1 MRRRR
6 SRQFVVIGLGAFG
19 SSVAA
24 TLYQLGQEVLAI
36 DTSEERVQEM
46 APLVT
51 HAVQADAT
59 DEQAMKALGIRNF
72 DVAVVAIGDIEAS
85 ILATS
90 LVKGLGVQYVV
101 ARAMSELHARVLER
115 VGADRVVHP
124 ERDMGVRMAHILLSG
139 NLIDYVELM
148 PGYSIVEVVAREP
161 FVGKTLRELELRA
174 RYGINILAIRRGS
187 RVLAVPGADTVIE
200 PGDILLAM
208 GEDER
213 LEELEAL
220 S

>member
-6 SRQFVVIGLGAFG
+6 QRQFAVIGLGAFG

-24 TLYQLGQEVLAI
+24 TLYQLGQEVLAA
-36 DTSEERVQEM
+36 DASEQRVQEI

-51 HAVQADAT
+51 HAVQVDAT
-59 DEQAMKALGIRNF
+59 DEQALKALGIRNF

-90 LVKGLGVQYVV
+90 LIKGLGVPYVV
-101 ARAMSELHARVLER
+101 ARAVSELHGRVLER
-115 VGADRVVHP
+115 VGADRVVRP
-124 ERDMGVRMAHILLSG
+124 ERDMGIRVAHTLLSG
-139 NLIDYVELM
+139 NLIEYVELT
-148 PGYSIVEVVAREP
+148 PGYSIVEVMAKEP
-161 FVGKTLRELELRA
+161 FVGRSLRDLDLRA
-174 RYGINILAIRRGS
+174 KYGINILAIRRGAK
-187 RVLAVPGADTVIE
+187 VLAVPGADTVIE

-220 S
+220 P

>member
-6 SRQFVVIGLGAFG
+6 ARQFAVIGLGAFG

-24 TLYQLGQEVLAI
+24 TLYKLGQEVLAI
-36 DTSEERVQEM
+36 DASEAQVQEM
-46 APLVT
+46 APFVT

-72 DVAVVAIGDIEAS
+72 DVAVVAIGDIESS

-90 LVKGLGVQYVV
+90 VVKGLGVPYVV
-101 ARAMSELHARVLER
+101 ARAFSELHGRVLER
-115 VGADRVVHP
+115 VGADRVVYP
-124 ERDMGVRMAHILLSG
+124 ERDMGVRVAHNLLSG

-148 PGYSIVEVVAREP
+148 PGYRIVEVVAKEP
-161 FVGKTLRELELRA
+161 FVGRTLKTLDFRA
-174 RYGINILAIRRGS
+174 KYGINILAIRRGS
-187 RVLAVPGADTVIE
+187 EVIAAPGADTVIE
-200 PGDILLAM
+200 RNDVLVAM

-220 S
+220 P